1 MSKMGSSGNPD
12 LFIWIRNTKLCV
24 MLVVIIRLV
33 IILKMVI
40 VLNLNDGSGHHIV
53 DDRQTTH
60 INNMSI
66 STTMTGNIFW
76 YLDKKVDP

>member
-1 MSKMGSSGNPD
+1 MSKMGSSGNPE

-24 MLVVIIRLV
+24 MLVVIIRLE

-53 DDRQTTH
+53 DDRQT
-60 INNMSI
+60 
-66 STTMTGNIFW
+66 G
-76 YLDKKVDP
+76 YAVYGR